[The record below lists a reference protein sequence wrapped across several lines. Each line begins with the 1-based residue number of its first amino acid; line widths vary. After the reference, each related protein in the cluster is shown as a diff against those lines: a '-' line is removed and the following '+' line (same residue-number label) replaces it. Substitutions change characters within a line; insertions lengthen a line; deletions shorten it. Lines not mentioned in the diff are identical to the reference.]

1 MKQLFQKMAALLQK
15 PWGLAAVCYAFTL
28 AGWVLYSA
36 FCLGSDSLATLT
48 GSLQRQELAV
58 QDFTLVNLEETG
70 ENTLYTLN
78 GDPQMILEDVSGQ
91 KIRSLTIRAE
101 YTKDA
106 REMCLYYTTAPG
118 QDFSQEK
125 RVFAVQADDGTCTYT
140 LPRSRIY
147 SLRLDPCSPAENE
160 LLTMTVESITL
171 NAPQSAIA
179 YFAPGWAGA
188 FNLALWPGMAAALI
202 SILVGVCRTLR
213 PGKKRA

>member
-1 MKQLFQKMAALLQK
+1 MKQLFKKWAALLQK
-15 PWGLAAVCYAFTL
+15 PWGLAALCYALTL
-28 AGWVLYSA
+28 AGWILYSA
-36 FCLGSDSLATLT
+36 FCLGSDSLAALT
-48 GSLQRQELAV
+48 GSLQRQELTV
-58 QDFTLVNLEETG
+58 QDFALVNLEETG

-91 KIRSLTIRAE
+91 KVRNLTIQAQ
-101 YTKDA
+101 YSKDA

-140 LPRSRIY
+140 LPRTRICT
-147 SLRLDPCSPAENE
+147 LRLDPCSPAENE

-171 NAPQSAIA
+171 NAPRSALA

-188 FNLALWPGMAAALI
+188 FNLILWPGMAAALLNI
-202 SILVGVCRTLR
+202 AAGLLR
-213 PGKKRA
+213 LLLKGRKPA